1 VSSGLSDTIEGK
13 QMTIKPPIRILV
25 THSDPVAHAGL
36 TSALNAYADF
46 EVEDYRESEALFESD
61 VIAANFDLGMAIL
74 SSARSLGR
82 SVKVLIVTNNDRECD
97 IRRALKQGARG
108 YVLQGCSLDELA
120 AAVREAVAG
129 GVHLGASI
137 AQRLAESIY
146 GDPLTAREE
155 EVLGHVVEGLCNKE
169 IARELDLAVGTVK
182 SHLRAVYAKLDVK
195 SRTHAVAVARRRGL
209 LQVRETALANLD
221 RSWVSHARAAE
232 HGAAASLA

>member
-1 VSSGLSDTIEGK
+1 
-13 QMTIKPPIRILV
+13 MTTKPLIQILV
-25 THSDPVAHAGL
+25 THSDPVAQAGL

-46 EVEDYRESEALFESD
+46 EVDDYRESDPRFESD
-61 VIAANFDLGMAIL
+61 VIAADFDLGMAVL
-74 SSARSLGR
+74 SSARSQGR
-82 SVKVLIVTNNDRECD
+82 SVKVLIVTSNDRECD

-120 AAVREAVAG
+120 GAVREAVAG

-146 GDPLTAREE
+146 GDALTAREE

-209 LQVRETALANLD
+209 LQMRESTTSDA
-221 RSWVSHARAAE
+221 
-232 HGAAASLA
+232 GAAWGHAPRTLERANAAHPA

>member
-1 VSSGLSDTIEGK
+1 
-13 QMTIKPPIRILV
+13 MTSQPLIRILV
-25 THSDPVAHAGL
+25 AHSDPVAHAGL
-36 TSALNAYADF
+36 KSALNAYEEF
-46 EVEDYRESEALFESD
+46 EILDDHLPDALVASD
-61 VIAANFDLGMAIL
+61 VIAADFELGMSVL
-74 SSARSLGR
+74 SSARDLGR
-82 SVKVLIVTNNDRECD
+82 SVKVLIVTSNDRECD

-120 AAVREAVAG
+120 GAVREAASG

-169 IARELDLAVGTVK
+169 IARQLDLAVGTVK

-209 LQVRETALANLD
+209 LQARESSPPEAGGPWGYQA
-221 RSWVSHARAAE
+221 RSAE
-232 HGAAASLA
+232 RSGAVSLA